1 MDALDQDAP
10 ELLRALIEEVQLLRE
25 QTTALLEAMLR

>member
-10 ELLRALIEEVQLLRE
+10 ELLRALIEEVQSLRE

>member
-1 MDALDQDAP
+1 MDARDEDAP
-10 ELLRALIEEVQLLRE
+10 ELLRALIEEVRLLRG